1 MERDE
6 RQIVLASGSPRR
18 RELLTMLGFVPEI
31 RVSAVPEFPEV
42 GENPQDYTRRL
53 SAEKALSV
61 SQGVLDSRW
70 ILAADTV
77 VVLNGMILEKPTDEA
92 HAVQILK
99 DLAGG
104 WHTVVTSFCW
114 AQNKEIQH
122 VETVEAG
129 VKLRE
134 MSDAF
139 IRNYVATKEPMDK
152 AGGYGIQGIGSAMVE
167 RVDGSYHCV
176 VGLPICEVVRSLES
190 LGGVT
195 AFPFVEGT

>member
-31 RVSAVPEFPEV
+31 RVSAVPEFPTPDETP
-42 GENPQDYTRRL
+42 EAYTRRL
-53 SAEKALSV
+53 SGEKALSV
-61 SQGVLDSRW
+61 SQTVEDSRW

-77 VVLNGMILEKPTDEA
+77 VVLNGKILEKPNDEE
-92 HAVQILK
+92 HAVDILK
-99 DLAGG
+99 ELAGG
-104 WHTVVTSFCW
+104 WHAVVTSFCW
-114 AQNKEIQH
+114 AQNKDVRH
-122 VETVEAG
+122 VETVEAK
-129 VKLRE
+129 VKLRD

-139 IRNYVATKEPMDK
+139 IRNYVATGEPMDK

-167 RVDGSYHCV
+167 RIDGSYHCV
-176 VGLPICEVVRSLES
+176 VGLPICEVVRALQG

-195 AFPFVEGT
+195 EFPFVERS